1 MMKAIAKKE
10 NTGKEQAQSDQDNK
24 ALSKAAKPMGLAE
37 KMVRHYKV
45 AGNLRSFG
53 SYNH

>member
-1 MMKAIAKKE
+1 MMKSIVNKESTAKQQEKS
-10 NTGKEQAQSDQDNK
+10 NQDNK
-24 ALSKAAKPMGLAE
+24 ALSTAAKPMGLAE

-45 AGNLRSFG
+45 AGKLRSFG